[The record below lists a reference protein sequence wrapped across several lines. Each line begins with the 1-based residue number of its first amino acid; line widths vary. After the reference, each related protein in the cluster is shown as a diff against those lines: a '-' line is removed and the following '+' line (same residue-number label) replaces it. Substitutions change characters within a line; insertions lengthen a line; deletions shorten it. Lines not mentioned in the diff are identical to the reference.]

1 MFPQAF
7 QKTLRILL
15 FISLFTFSAALYAQ
29 TTVDILVVG
38 AGGGGGAHQSSLAN
52 TGGGGGGGVVHVT
65 GTSLSNGTYNVG
77 VAATTAGQVN
87 TSGSCWGFGYSGAN
101 STFST
106 TGGINI
112 TAYGGGGA
120 GGCGTAPGS
129 SGGSGGGGHCGGNGG
144 TATKGT
150 CTSNTGG
157 TVTTYGNAGANTVS
171 GSGCPNAGGGGGGA
185 SGAGSGTTG
194 GAGVSIS
201 ITGSAQVYGSG
212 GGGNASTGGSGGT
225 NAGNGA
231 SGTSSSGNGGSINA
245 ADNFGGGGGGSSCGN
260 CTSGSGG
267 SGVVILSY
275 ASAVSYISGVNG
287 GSGQATCTTTTYTSG
302 GITYQVHKF
311 TGSGTFVFTGGHI
324 TANPS
329 TSIQN
334 VCINGTST
342 ALSVTTSG
350 TSPTYQW
357 YSNTSNSNAG
367 GTIISG
373 ATSASYTPPTTA
385 AGTQYYYCSVTATVG
400 GNSINQISNASGA
413 VNINTPPVAGTISG
427 GNSVTAGANSTVLTI
442 AGNTGSVQWQNS
454 SDNVTFNDIGSATNS
469 TYTATNLS
477 TTTYYRAKVT
487 SAGCTGTEYTN
498 TNTVV
503 VTLAPTGTTSV
514 GITLTSASVNINNGV
529 ATAVDPTLTVSFTGN
544 LTGFAVSISENYRTG
559 DILSFNSGSL
569 PSGVTGSWSAQRRSI
584 VFTGSATAAD
594 WQTLLRTVTLQ
605 TNNTSCNPETRKVS
619 FTASTNYYNYFN
631 GHYYEYVS
639 AKKNWTQARDYAS
652 SRSFYGRQ
660 GYLVVINSAEE
671 NAYISQLIGY
681 NTWLG
686 GTDNYKLINAAVG
699 YTKYTSQTAAEGKY
713 HWVTGP
719 EKGVNFSNGNGSP
732 SIPAGRYCRWESG
745 EPNNYNTGYYDNHV
759 SAYGEHYMHIYADR
773 KTWNDFPNDRY
784 FASIIEYGDMPGDN
798 PVGTVE
804 ATRNIDVQNVDA
816 SGYVTATGS
825 TTICTGTGKT
835 LSLTNNSSGSTVI
848 RWESSE
854 DNFLET
860 ETAISHTSTTYT
872 TANLTKTT
880 SFRAVIVKNS
890 CTTVSKPL
898 TITVIDLNAGAI
910 VSNTNTVC
918 TGQNAVLRL
927 NGLVGTVRKWQTA
940 TDTNSTISDIVN
952 TTTSLTSQVASTGTH
967 YFRAVVYSTACSGSP
982 DKNSA
987 WYAITASAAPTLTGG
1002 DVSSQMHCSVNN
1014 SGTLELTGATG
1025 ITYNWQQSTNNGS
1038 SWSNTSPTS
1047 TSVIYSYANVTQ
1059 NTLYRVQVSNG
1070 CTTVNS
1076 NSGLVGI
1083 YGTNKCQWIGGT
1095 STDWGTKAN
1104 WCNDAIAENGADF
1117 DISPDATYN
1126 LVLDRNRTVGTINF
1140 NGAAK
1145 YIYLG
1150 NHRLI
1155 VTDIL
1160 GADTV
1165 NHIKTNGNGELKT
1178 SIPNNDSF
1186 VFCVGAGTYNP
1197 VTITNKTGSTD
1208 DFQVRV
1214 IDNVYDRGSTGN
1226 PLNTPRI
1233 KRTWFIDKIGGPAN
1247 SGSGIDM
1254 QFDWYSPDV
1263 SGTINT
1269 YKLYHYNGNNWDKL
1283 SAGTYATRTRNLK
1296 YSGYTGTF
1304 SPFSMGDDVVLLPV
1318 NWQGLSCVQEST
1330 NQNRINWATASET
1343 ESDSFVVERATKTGQ
1358 FQRIGAIPA
1367 AGNSYTVRRYS
1378 MVDEKAPAG
1387 MLFYRVKQTDKEG
1400 NGSYSE
1406 ICQVNTSEI
1415 NTDKIS
1421 IYPNPADNTIYVAVT
1436 GELAP
1441 ETWAVLS
1448 DITGKEMLRRQ
1459 VDKGQITLS
1468 TAHLPA
1474 GLYTVQIQTPG
1485 KTITHKI
1492 LIQH

>member
-1 MFPQAF
+1 MV
-7 QKTLRILL
+7 TTTYYLRRYNG
-15 FISLFTFSAALYAQ
+15 SCSSSCVSVTVTVTD
-29 TTVDILVVG
+29 TTVD
-38 AGGGGGAHQSSLAN
+38 
-52 TGGGGGGGVVHVT
+52 
-65 GTSLSNGTYNVG
+65 
-77 VAATTAGQVN
+77 
-87 TSGSCWGFGYSGAN
+87 
-101 STFST
+101 
-106 TGGINI
+106 
-112 TAYGGGGA
+112 
-120 GGCGTAPGS
+120 
-129 SGGSGGGGHCGGNGG
+129 
-144 TATKGT
+144 
-150 CTSNTGG
+150 
-157 TVTTYGNAGANTVS
+157 
-171 GSGCPNAGGGGGGA
+171 
-185 SGAGSGTTG
+185 
-194 GAGVSIS
+194 
-201 ITGSAQVYGSG
+201 
-212 GGGNASTGGSGGT
+212 T
-225 NAGNGA
+225 N
-231 SGTSSSGNGGSINA
+231 
-245 ADNFGGGGGGSSCGN
+245 
-260 CTSGSGG
+260 
-267 SGVVILSY
+267 LP
-275 ASAVSYISGVNG
+275 
-287 GSGQATCTTTTYTSG
+287 TTYTGS
-302 GITYQVHKF
+302 IT
-311 TGSGTFVFTGGHI
+311 
-324 TANPS
+324 
-329 TSIQN
+329 
-334 VCINGTST
+334 
-342 ALSVTTSG
+342 
-350 TSPTYQW
+350 
-357 YSNTSNSNAG
+357 
-367 GTIISG
+367 
-373 ATSASYTPPTTA
+373 
-385 AGTQYYYCSVTATVG
+385 G
-400 GNSINQISNASGA
+400 GNSITSGNTATLSISGHS
-413 VNINTPPVAGTISG
+413 GTIE
-427 GNSVTAGANSTVLTI
+427 
-442 AGNTGSVQWQNS
+442 WQSS
-454 SDNVTFNDIGSATNS
+454 SDNT
-469 TYTATNLS
+469 TYTNVGSSS
-477 TTTYYRAKVT
+477 TTYTTPGLTSTRYYRAKVVSSIT
-487 SAGCTGTEYTN
+487 CKYNYTN

-503 VTLAPTGTTSV
+503 VNQAPTGTTSV

-544 LTGFAVSISENYRTG
+544 LTGFTVSISENYRTG

-584 VFTGSATAAD
+584 VFSGSATAAA

-605 TNNTSCNPETRKVS
+605 TYNASCNPETRKVS

-639 AKKNWTQARDYAS
+639 AKKNWTQARDYAA

-699 YTKYTSQTAAEGKY
+699 YTKYANQSAAEGKY

-719 EKGVNFSNGNGSP
+719 EKGVNFSNGNHSP
-732 SIPAGRYCRWESG
+732 SIPAGRYCRWQSG

-825 TTICTGTGKT
+825 TTICTGTGKM

-898 TITVIDLNAGAI
+898 TVTVIDLNAGAI

-952 TTTSLTSQVASTGTH
+952 TTTSLTRQVASTGTH

-1104 WCNDAIAENGADF
+1104 WCNNTIAENGSDF

-1254 QFDWYSPDV
+1254 AFDWYTPEV

-1269 YKLYHYNGNNWDKL
+1269 YRLYHYNGNNWDKL
-1283 SAGTYATRTRNLK
+1283 SAGSYATRTRNLK

-1318 NWQGLSCVQEST
+1318 NWVGLSCVREEGRR
-1330 NQNRINWATASET
+1330 NRILWVTGSET
-1343 ESDSFVVERATKTGQ
+1343 LSDSFVVERGNTAGQ
-1358 FQRIGAIPA
+1358 FRRVGAIPA
-1367 AGNSYTVRRYS
+1367 AVNSTTPRQYS
-1378 MVDEKAPAG
+1378 MIDEQAPEG
-1387 MLFYRVKQTDKEG
+1387 PSFYRVRQTDKLG
-1400 NGSYSE
+1400 NSSCSE
-1406 ICQVNTSEI
+1406 ICEVASASSEEG
-1415 NTDKIS
+1415 NVKIF
-1421 IYPNPADNTIYVAVT
+1421 PNPADNNLYVQFAEAQEPGTVVVVT
-1436 GELAP
+1436 
-1441 ETWAVLS
+1441 
-1448 DITGKEMLRRQ
+1448 DITGKEVLRRT
-1459 VDKGQITLS
+1459 VNKGRMV
-1468 TAHLPA
+1468 LPTGQLPSGVYA
-1474 GLYTVQIQTPG
+1474 VQIKRGGNADIMQ
-1485 KTITHKI
+1485 KI
-1492 LIQH
+1492 IIQH